1 EDYWFTDPITLEH
14 LRSKLKKEILN
25 KSH

>member
-1 EDYWFTDPITLEH
+1 FTDPITLEH

>member
-1 EDYWFTDPITLEH
+1 TDPITLEH

>member
-1 EDYWFTDPITLEH
+1 TDPITLEH

-25 KSH
+25 KK

>member
-25 KSH
+25 KK

>member
-1 EDYWFTDPITLEH
+1 YWFTDPITLEH

-25 KSH
+25 KK

>member
-1 EDYWFTDPITLEH
+1 FTDPITLEH

-25 KSH
+25 KK